1 MPPAWAQT
9 SENDVLRNED
19 EAYARKLNKVWRACH
34 PDPV

>member
-1 MPPAWAQT
+1 M
-9 SENDVLRNED
+9 RNED